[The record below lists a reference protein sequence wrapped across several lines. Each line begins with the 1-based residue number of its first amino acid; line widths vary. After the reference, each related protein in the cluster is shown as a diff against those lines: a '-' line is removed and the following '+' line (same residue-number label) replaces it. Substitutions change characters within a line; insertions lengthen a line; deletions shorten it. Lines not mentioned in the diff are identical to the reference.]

1 MDTHTDSVD
10 TTAVNTDVAQTTSAR
25 AQRKSLTSV
34 GIDFWRS
41 CSSFEK
47 IVAGAFA
54 AIALISLFFMIRA
67 VNHALTIEVPTR
79 GGSFT
84 EGMIGSPRFVNPILA
99 TSETDRA
106 LTSLIYSGLTRATG
120 DGHIVTDLAES
131 YSVSDD
137 GKKYTF
143 VLKENATFHDGT
155 RVTPEDII
163 FTVEKT
169 RDPIIKS
176 PRRAEWEGVIVDT
189 GTDTRTVVFTLE
201 KPYAPF
207 LQNTTLGI
215 LPKHLWKDL
224 TSEEF
229 AFSNK
234 NIAPV
239 GSGPYQFVAVTNNN
253 QGIPYHYALIAFD
266 GYLPRPAYITSI
278 DVSFFHTEDDA
289 TAAFTSG
296 DIDAIGGFSAE
307 TMQEIAPSIEQK
319 EESTLPRVFG
329 LFLNQARNTA
339 LAELSVRRALE
350 EAVDRTALIQDVF
363 GDQALPLTGPIPREG
378 DSEDVA
384 DMSRAAELLD
394 AAGWTITDGK
404 TVRTN
409 KDGQELTVSIATANT
424 QELKQV
430 AQFISEAWKTIG
442 VKVKVELFE
451 MGDLNQTILRPRAFD
466 ILLFGEI
473 TGREPDLYAFWHSSQ
488 KSDPGLNLAQ
498 YQNKKADAILEK
510 ARTTSDATIRAASYE
525 EFDSLLKE
533 DVPAIFLYAP
543 RYTYLL
549 PTRVTMP
556 GLPTVIEPYERFSD
570 ITSWHVETERVWH
583 IFAQ

>member
-1 MDTHTDSVD
+1 MDIHTEPVD
-10 TTAVNTDVAQTTSAR
+10 TTAPHPISAEPKKVHTAR
-25 AQRKSLTSV
+25 GSLTTL
-34 GIDFWRS
+34 GISFWKA

-47 IVAGAFA
+47 LIAGALA
-54 AIALISLFFMIRA
+54 AIALVSLFLMIRA
-67 VNHALTIEVPTR
+67 ANHALTIEVPAR

-84 EGMIGSPRFVNPILA
+84 EGMIGSPRFVNPVLA
-99 TSETDRA
+99 TSETDRT
-106 LTSLIYSGLTRATG
+106 LTSLIYSGLMRATS
-120 DGHIVTDLAES
+120 DGTIVNDLAES
-131 YSVSDD
+131 YTVSDD
-137 GKKYTF
+137 GKTYTF
-143 VLKENATFHDGT
+143 ILREDATFHDGA
-155 RVTPEDII
+155 RVTPEDIL
-163 FTVEKT
+163 FTIDKT

-176 PRRAEWEGVIVDT
+176 PRRAEWEGVIAEA
-189 GTDTRTVVFTLE
+189 GTDSRTVVFKLE

-215 LPKHLWKDL
+215 LPKQHWKDL

-239 GSGPYQFVAVTNNN
+239 GSGPYQFVAVTNND
-253 QGIPYHYALIAFD
+253 QGIPYHYALTAFD
-266 GYLPRPAYITSI
+266 EYIPQPAYIESI
-278 DVSFFHTEDDA
+278 GISFFHTEDDA
-289 TAAFTSG
+289 RAAYESG
-296 DIDAIGGFSAE
+296 DIDTIGGFSAE
-307 TMQEIAPSIEQK
+307 TMQEIAKNIEEK
-319 EESTLPRVFG
+319 KESTLPRVFG
-329 LFLNQARNTA
+329 LFLNQSRNTA

-350 EAVDRTALIQDVF
+350 ESIDRNALISSVF
-363 GDQALPLTGPIPREG
+363 GNQALPLTGPIPLP
-378 DSEDVA
+378 EDMADTA
-384 DMSRAAELLD
+384 DMAKAATLLD
-394 AAGWTITDGK
+394 EAGWTISEGK

-409 KDGQELTVSIATANT
+409 KDGQELSVSIATANT

-430 AQFISEAWKTIG
+430 AQYISDTWKSLG

-451 MGDLNQTILRPRAFD
+451 MGDLNQSVLRPRAFD

-510 ARTTSDATIRAASYE
+510 ARTTSDAAVRIASYK
-525 EFDSLLKE
+525 EFDALLKE

-549 PTRVTMP
+549 PSRVTMP
-556 GLPTVIEPYERFSD
+556 GLPAVVEPYERFSD
-570 ITSWHVETERVWH
+570 ITSWYVETERVWH

>member
-1 MDTHTDSVD
+1 MDTHTGSVD
-10 TTAVNTDVAQTTSAR
+10 TTTVDSDDTKLTPPHTIKKSITDT
-25 AQRKSLTSV
+25 
-34 GIDFWRS
+34 GIDFWNA

-47 IVAGAFA
+47 IVAGVLA
-54 AIALISLFFMIRA
+54 AIALVSLFFMVRA
-67 VNHALTIEVPTR
+67 INHALTIEVPTR

-106 LTSLIYSGLTRATG
+106 LTSLIYSGLTRATA
-120 DGHIVTDLAES
+120 DGHIVNDLAES
-131 YSVSDD
+131 YTVSDD
-137 GKKYTF
+137 GKTYTF
-143 VLKENATFHDGT
+143 VLKENVTFHDGT
-155 RVTPEDII
+155 RVTPEDVV
-163 FTVEKT
+163 FTIEKT

-176 PRRAEWEGVIVDT
+176 PRRAEWEGVIVAT
-189 GTDTRTVVFTLE
+189 GTDSRTVIFTLE

-215 LPKHLWKDL
+215 LPKHHWKDL

-253 QGIPYHYALIAFD
+253 QGIPYHYALTAFD
-266 GYLPRPAYITSI
+266 GYLPQPAYITSI
-278 DVSFFHTEDDA
+278 DISFFHAEDDA
-289 TAAFTSG
+289 TTAFNSG
-296 DIDAIGGFSAE
+296 DIEAIGGFSAE
-307 TMQEIAPSIEQK
+307 TMEEITSKIEQK

-329 LFLNQARNTA
+329 LFLNQSRNTA
-339 LAELSVRRALE
+339 LAELSVRKALE
-350 EAVDRTALIQDVF
+350 ESIDRNALIQEIF
-363 GDQALPLTGPIPREG
+363 GDQALPLTGPIPRDG
-378 DSEDVA
+378 DTEDTA

-394 AAGWTITDGK
+394 AAGWTISEDK

-430 AQFISEAWKTIG
+430 AQFVSEVWKSIG

-498 YQNKKADAILEK
+498 YQSKKADTILEK
-510 ARTTSDATIRAASYE
+510 ARTTSDASVRATSYE
-525 EFDSLLKE
+525 EFDAILKE

-543 RYTYLL
+543 RYTYIL
-549 PTRVTMP
+549 PSRVTMP
-556 GLPTVIEPYERFSD
+556 GLPPVTEPYERFND
-570 ITSWHVETERVWH
+570 ITSWYVETERVWH